1 MRFDMWLPIEAITS
15 VADGTIKLWCVI
27 TISAEQALPL
37 SWEQFRGDNVQ
48 VVERLDGGGALAG
61 QHV

>member
-1 MRFDMWLPIEAITS
+1 MRFDMWLLIEAITT
-15 VADGTIKLWCVI
+15 VADGTIKLWYVI
-27 TISAEQALPL
+27 TITAEQALPL
-37 SWEQFRGDNVQ
+37 SWEQFRGDSVQ